1 MNKDVIYIEP
11 EQDITDIIANIKAA
25 KCKIVALVPPKKAGV
40 LRSAVNFKLIAKAA
54 RQSEKTVVLI
64 TNDEALLRL
73 ASGVA
78 MPVAKSLSSKPQLPK
93 MDDAEEFGDEAAES
107 DTIESDEQPEDELA
121 EVGPEEKPV
130 EAAKKAAP
138 ATVTAAAPATAKAA
152 AAKKVAPKEEVI
164 EGEPEPE
171 EKEPKTKAEAK
182 TAKNVDKMKKA
193 KIPNFAKYRKFI
205 IIGAFVMIALI
216 GFTVWA
222 TAIAPAAKITVTVRA
237 AAANFTEKV
246 TFVENEDKAD
256 PKKGIFY
263 LEQKSVTKKAEA
275 EFEAKT
281 EVDKGEKAHGTIAI
295 VRPKGDSLS
304 SANDLAFSIP
314 ANTSVSINGKD
325 YVVSEGGSANAKES
339 DVSDCEP
346 SPFVQRPCLNKDIY
360 SDPIKI
366 VAKEAGE
373 EYNVTDSNAD
383 VKLIINTSKKYTVSI
398 KSNPTGGSS
407 KKVKVVGKDDI
418 EAAVSEL
425 GTSGED
431 EARDELTS
439 QFSSDYILLGS
450 MSASEPKVTSSP
462 ELNQEVGE
470 NITPK
475 IVREVKYTI
484 FAVDREA
491 VNTFIRTKLEE
502 SITGDQT
509 QQVYDTGIDKAFFES
524 FQNAQNDRSAK
535 LKATTKT
542 GPRVTDEIVAEMAL
556 GHKIGEVQSR
566 LKSTKGVAEVKIDTS
581 YFWVTS
587 IPDDINKVQIEITV
601 E

>member
-121 EVGPEEKPV
+121 EVGPEEKPA

-138 ATVTAAAPATAKAA
+138 AAVTAAAPATAKAA

-171 EKEPKTKAEAK
+171 EKTPKTKEEAK
-182 TAKNVDKMKKA
+182 KAKNVDKMKKA

-281 EVDKGEKAHGTIAI
+281 EVDKGEKAHGTITI

-418 EAAVSEL
+418 ESAVSEL

-431 EARDELTS
+431 EARDELTA

-450 MSASEPKVTSSP
+450 MSSSEPKITSSP

-475 IVREVKYTI
+475 VVREVKYTI
-484 FAVDREA
+484 FAVDRES

-587 IPDDINKVQIEITV
+587 IPNDINKVQIEITV

>member
-107 DTIESDEQPEDELA
+107 DTIESEAQPEDELA
-121 EVGPEEKPV
+121 EVGAEEKAEKVPV
-130 EAAKKAAP
+130 TVAKKPAP
-138 ATVTAAAPATAKAA
+138 VVAK
-152 AAKKVAPKEEVI
+152 KEEVI
-164 EGEPEPE
+164 EAEPEPE
-171 EKEPKTKAEAK
+171 KPEPKTKEEAK
-182 TAKNVDKMKKA
+182 QAKNIDKMKKA

-205 IIGAFVMIALI
+205 IIGAFVLIALI

-237 AAANFTEKV
+237 AGANFTEKV

-263 LEQKSVTKKAEA
+263 LDQKSVTKKAEA
-275 EFEAKT
+275 DFEVKT
-281 EVDKGEKAHGTIAI
+281 EVDKGEKASGTVTI
-295 VRPKGDSLS
+295 VRPEREVINMDNISFYVSKGVTFTID
-304 SANDLAFSIP
+304 
-314 ANTSVSINGKD
+314 GKT
-325 YVVSEGGSANAKES
+325 YVATQ
-339 DVSDCEP
+339 DV
-346 SPFVQRPCLNKDIY
+346 
-360 SDPIKI
+360 
-366 VAKEAGE
+366 
-373 EYNVTDSNAD
+373 D
-383 VKLIINTSKKYTVSI
+383 VKVDDTHLIQCPGLKFCTPSVTKKSVPVIASEVGESYNIAGTSSGITSSLGMPQGYGLESSVM
-398 KSNPTGGSS
+398 TGGTS
-407 KKVKVVGKDDI
+407 KKVKVVGKEDI
-418 EAAVSEL
+418 ESAISTLSTA
-425 GTSGED
+425 GEE
-431 EARDELTS
+431 EAREELTS

-450 MSASEPKVTSSP
+450 MSSSEPKITTSP
-462 ELNQEVGE
+462 ELNQEVGD
-470 NITPK
+470 NVTPK
-475 IVREVKYTI
+475 IVREVKYTV
-484 FAVDREA
+484 FAVNRES
-491 VNTFIRTKLEE
+491 VNTFIKAKLEE
-502 SITGDQT
+502 SMTGDQT
-509 QQVYDTGIDKAFFES
+509 QQIYDTGIDKAFFES
-524 FQNAQNDRSAK
+524 FQNAKDDRSAK

-542 GPRVTDEIVAEMAL
+542 GPRVTDESVAEMAL

-566 LKSTKGVAEVKIDTS
+566 LKSLKGVAEVKIDTS
-581 YFWVTS
+581 YFWVTA

>member
-11 EQDITDIIANIKAA
+11 EQDITDILANIKGSKKAA

-107 DTIESDEQPEDELA
+107 DTIESEPQPEDELA
-121 EVGPEEKPV
+121 EVGPEEKAEKVPV
-130 EAAKKAAP
+130 TVAKKPAP
-138 ATVTAAAPATAKAA
+138 VVAK
-152 AAKKVAPKEEVI
+152 KEEVI
-164 EGEPEPE
+164 EAEPEPE
-171 EKEPKTKAEAK
+171 KPEPKTKEEAK
-182 TAKNVDKMKKA
+182 QAKNIDKMKKA

-205 IIGAFVMIALI
+205 IIGAFVLIALI

-237 AAANFTEKV
+237 AGANFTEKV

-263 LEQKSVTKKAEA
+263 LDQKSVTKKAEA
-275 EFEAKT
+275 DFEVKT
-281 EVDKGEKAHGTIAI
+281 EVDKGEKASGTVTI
-295 VRPKGDSLS
+295 VRPKGEHIDENNMS
-304 SANDLAFSIP
+304 F
-314 ANTSVSINGKD
+314 
-325 YVVSEGGSANAKES
+325 VVSKGVTFTINDKKFVVTQDTDVKVDDKKRTICGWDLCTTDTNSAAVPVIASE
-339 DVSDCEP
+339 V
-346 SPFVQRPCLNKDIY
+346 
-360 SDPIKI
+360 
-366 VAKEAGE
+366 GE
-373 EYNVTDSNAD
+373 EYNVPASSNIGSSLGIPGNYS
-383 VKLIINTSKKYTVSI
+383 VTSSAP
-398 KSNPTGGSS
+398 SGGSS
-407 KKVKVVGKDDI
+407 KKVKVVGKEDV
-418 EAAVSEL
+418 EAAASTL
-425 GTSGED
+425 STAGEE
-431 EARDELTS
+431 EAREELTS

-450 MSASEPKVTSSP
+450 MSSSEPKITTSP
-462 ELNQEVGE
+462 ELNQEVGD
-470 NITPK
+470 NVTPK
-475 IVREVKYTI
+475 IVREVKYTV
-484 FAVDREA
+484 FAVNREA
-491 VNTFIRTKLEE
+491 VNTFIKAKLEE
-502 SITGDQT
+502 SMTGDQT
-509 QQVYDTGIDKAFFES
+509 QQIYDTGIDKAFFES
-524 FQNAQNDRSAK
+524 FQNAKDDRSAK

-542 GPRVTDEIVAEMAL
+542 GPRVTDESVAEMAL

-566 LKSTKGVAEVKIDTS
+566 LKSLKGVAEVKIDTS
-581 YFWVTS
+581 YFWVTA

>member
-107 DTIESDEQPEDELA
+107 DTIESEAQPEDELA
-121 EVGPEEKPV
+121 EVGPEEKAEKVPV
-130 EAAKKAAP
+130 AVAKKPAP
-138 ATVTAAAPATAKAA
+138 VVAK
-152 AAKKVAPKEEVI
+152 KEEVI
-164 EGEPEPE
+164 EAEPEPE
-171 EKEPKTKAEAK
+171 KPEPKTKEEAK
-182 TAKNVDKMKKA
+182 QAKNVDKMKKA

-205 IIGAFVMIALI
+205 IIGAFVLIALI

-237 AAANFTEKV
+237 AGANFTEKV

-263 LEQKSVTKKAEA
+263 LDQKSVTKKAEA
-275 EFEAKT
+275 DFEVKT
-281 EVDKGEKAHGTIAI
+281 EVDKGEKASGTVTI
-295 VRPKGDSLS
+295 VRPKGEHIDENNMS
-304 SANDLAFSIP
+304 F
-314 ANTSVSINGKD
+314 
-325 YVVSEGGSANAKES
+325 VVSKGVTFTINDKKFVVTQDTDVKVDDKKRTICGWDLCTTDTNSAAVPVIASE
-339 DVSDCEP
+339 V
-346 SPFVQRPCLNKDIY
+346 
-360 SDPIKI
+360 
-366 VAKEAGE
+366 GE
-373 EYNVTDSNAD
+373 EYNIPASSNINSSLGIPGNYSVTSSAM
-383 VKLIINTSKKYTVSI
+383 
-398 KSNPTGGSS
+398 TGGTS
-407 KKVKVVGKDDI
+407 KKVKVVGKEDI
-418 EAAVSEL
+418 ESAISTLSTA
-425 GTSGED
+425 GEE
-431 EARDELTS
+431 EAREELTS

-450 MSASEPKVTSSP
+450 MSSSEPKITTSP
-462 ELNQEVGE
+462 ELNQEVGD
-470 NITPK
+470 NVTPK
-475 IVREVKYTI
+475 IVREVKYTV
-484 FAVDREA
+484 FAVNRES
-491 VNTFIRTKLEE
+491 VNTFIKAKLEE
-502 SITGDQT
+502 SMTGDQT
-509 QQVYDTGIDKAFFES
+509 QQIYDTGIDKAFFES
-524 FQNAQNDRSAK
+524 FQNAKDDRSAK

-542 GPRVTDEIVAEMAL
+542 GPRVTDESVAEMAL

-566 LKSTKGVAEVKIDTS
+566 LKSLKGVAEVKIDTS
-581 YFWVTS
+581 YFWVTA

>member
-78 MPVAKSLSSKPQLPK
+78 MPVARSLSSKPQLPK

-121 EVGPEEKPV
+121 EVGPEEKPA

-138 ATVTAAAPATAKAA
+138 AAVTAAAPAAAKAA
-152 AAKKVAPKEEVI
+152 AVKKVAPKEEVI

-171 EKEPKTKAEAK
+171 AKEPKTKAEAK

-205 IIGAFVMIALI
+205 IIGAFVLIALI

-281 EVDKGEKAHGTIAI
+281 EVDKGEKAHGTITVIRPAQEVINVNNKDFAI
-295 VRPKGDSLS
+295 PKGTI
-304 SANDLAFSIP
+304 F
-314 ANTSVSINGKD
+314 TVNGKEYEITEGATIVLGTED
-325 YVVSEGGSANAKES
+325 YSCSGNIFGSVCKTNGAKS
-339 DVSDCEP
+339 SGAMKV
-346 SPFVQRPCLNKDIY
+346 
-360 SDPIKI
+360 
-366 VAKEAGE
+366 VAKEIGEDYNTEARESGVTSSINIPAG
-373 EYNVTDSNAD
+373 
-383 VKLIINTSKKYTVSI
+383 YTV
-398 KSNPTGGSS
+398 KSSAMTGGSS

-556 GHKIGEVQSR
+556 GRKIGEVQSR

>member
-107 DTIESDEQPEDELA
+107 DTIESEAQPEDELA
-121 EVGPEEKPV
+121 EVGPEEKAEKVPV
-130 EAAKKAAP
+130 VVAKKP
-138 ATVTAAAPATAKAA
+138 AVA
-152 AAKKVAPKEEVI
+152 AAKKEEVI
-164 EGEPEPE
+164 EAEPEPE
-171 EKEPKTKAEAK
+171 KPEPKTKEEAK
-182 TAKNVDKMKKA
+182 QAKNVDKMKKA

-205 IIGAFVMIALI
+205 IIGAFVLIALI

-237 AAANFTEKV
+237 AGANFTEKV

-263 LEQKSVTKKAEA
+263 LDQKSVTKKAEA
-275 EFEAKT
+275 DFEVKT
-281 EVDKGEKAHGTIAI
+281 EVDKGEKASGTVTI
-295 VRPKGDSLS
+295 VRPKGEHIDENNMS
-304 SANDLAFSIP
+304 F
-314 ANTSVSINGKD
+314 
-325 YVVSEGGSANAKES
+325 VVSKGVTFTINDKKFVVTQDTDVKVDDKKRTICGWDLCTTDTNSAAVPVIASE
-339 DVSDCEP
+339 V
-346 SPFVQRPCLNKDIY
+346 
-360 SDPIKI
+360 
-366 VAKEAGE
+366 GE
-373 EYNVTDSNAD
+373 EYNIPASSNISSSLGIPGNYSVTSSAM
-383 VKLIINTSKKYTVSI
+383 
-398 KSNPTGGSS
+398 TGGTS
-407 KKVKVVGKDDI
+407 KKVKVVGKEDI
-418 EAAVSEL
+418 ESAISTLSTA
-425 GTSGED
+425 GEE
-431 EARDELTS
+431 EAREELTS

-450 MSASEPKVTSSP
+450 MSSSEPKITTSP
-462 ELNQEVGE
+462 ELNQEVGD
-470 NITPK
+470 NVTPK
-475 IVREVKYTI
+475 IVREVKYTV
-484 FAVDREA
+484 FAVNRES
-491 VNTFIRTKLEE
+491 VNTFIKAKLEE
-502 SITGDQT
+502 SMTGDQT
-509 QQVYDTGIDKAFFES
+509 QQIYDTGIDKAFFES
-524 FQNAQNDRSAK
+524 FQNAKDDRSAK

-542 GPRVTDEIVAEMAL
+542 GPRVTDESVAEMAL

-566 LKSTKGVAEVKIDTS
+566 LKSLKGVAEVKIDTS
-581 YFWVTS
+581 YFWVTA

>member
-107 DTIESDEQPEDELA
+107 DTIESEAQPEDELA
-121 EVGPEEKPV
+121 EVGPEEEKAEKVPV
-130 EAAKKAAP
+130 TVAKKPAP
-138 ATVTAAAPATAKAA
+138 VVAK
-152 AAKKVAPKEEVI
+152 KEEVI
-164 EGEPEPE
+164 EAEPEPE
-171 EKEPKTKAEAK
+171 KPEPKTKEEAK
-182 TAKNVDKMKKA
+182 QAKNIDKMKKA

-205 IIGAFVMIALI
+205 IIGAFVLIALI

-237 AAANFTEKV
+237 AGANFTEKV
-246 TFVENEDKAD
+246 IFVENEDKAD

-263 LEQKSVTKKAEA
+263 LDQKSVTKKAEA
-275 EFEAKT
+275 EFEVKT
-281 EVDKGEKAHGTIAI
+281 EVDKGEKASGTVTI
-295 VRPKGDSLS
+295 VRPKGEHIDENNMS
-304 SANDLAFSIP
+304 F
-314 ANTSVSINGKD
+314 
-325 YVVSEGGSANAKES
+325 VVSKGVTFTINDKKFVVTQDTDVKVDDKKRTICGWDLCTTDTNSAAVPVIASE
-339 DVSDCEP
+339 V
-346 SPFVQRPCLNKDIY
+346 
-360 SDPIKI
+360 
-366 VAKEAGE
+366 GE
-373 EYNVTDSNAD
+373 EYNIPASSNISSSLGIPSNYSVTSSAM
-383 VKLIINTSKKYTVSI
+383 
-398 KSNPTGGSS
+398 TGGTS
-407 KKVKVVGKDDI
+407 KKVKVVGKEDV
-418 EAAVSEL
+418 EAAASTL
-425 GTSGED
+425 STTGEE
-431 EARDELTS
+431 EAREELTS

-450 MSASEPKVTSSP
+450 MSSSEPKITTSP
-462 ELNQEVGE
+462 ELNQEVGD
-470 NITPK
+470 NVTPK
-475 IVREVKYTI
+475 IVREVKYTV
-484 FAVDREA
+484 FAVNRES
-491 VNTFIRTKLEE
+491 VNTFIKAKLEE
-502 SITGDQT
+502 SMTGDQT
-509 QQVYDTGIDKAFFES
+509 QQIYDTGIDKAFFES
-524 FQNAQNDRSAK
+524 FQNAKDDRSAK

-542 GPRVTDEIVAEMAL
+542 GPRVTDESVAEMAL

-566 LKSTKGVAEVKIDTS
+566 LKSLKGVAEVKIDTS
-581 YFWVTS
+581 YFWVTA

>member
-107 DTIESDEQPEDELA
+107 DTIESEAQPEDELA
-121 EVGPEEKPV
+121 EVGPEEKAEKVPV
-130 EAAKKAAP
+130 TVAKKPAP
-138 ATVTAAAPATAKAA
+138 VVAK
-152 AAKKVAPKEEVI
+152 KEEVI
-164 EGEPEPE
+164 EAEPEPE
-171 EKEPKTKAEAK
+171 KPEPKTKEEAK
-182 TAKNVDKMKKA
+182 QAKNIDKMKKA

-205 IIGAFVMIALI
+205 IIGAFVLIALI

-237 AAANFTEKV
+237 AGANFTEKV

-263 LEQKSVTKKAEA
+263 LDQKSVTKKAEA
-275 EFEAKT
+275 DFEVKT
-281 EVDKGEKAHGTIAI
+281 EVDKGEKASGTVKITRPAKETIGMSNISFNVSKGVKFTIDGLDYIVTQDVDVKIDDTHLDLCPGLKPCTQYATEKEIPVIASESGEKYNI
-295 VRPKGDSLS
+295 AASTNISSSLGIPGNYSVTS
-304 SANDLAFSIP
+304 SAM
-314 ANTSVSINGKD
+314 
-325 YVVSEGGSANAKES
+325 
-339 DVSDCEP
+339 
-346 SPFVQRPCLNKDIY
+346 
-360 SDPIKI
+360 
-366 VAKEAGE
+366 
-373 EYNVTDSNAD
+373 
-383 VKLIINTSKKYTVSI
+383 
-398 KSNPTGGSS
+398 TGGTS
-407 KKVKVVGKDDI
+407 KKVKVVGKEDV
-418 EAAVSEL
+418 EAAASSL
-425 GTSGED
+425 STAGEE
-431 EARDELTS
+431 EAREELTS

-450 MSASEPKVTSSP
+450 MSSSEPKITTSP
-462 ELNQEVGE
+462 ELNQEVGD
-470 NITPK
+470 NVTPK
-475 IVREVKYTI
+475 IVREVKYTV
-484 FAVDREA
+484 FAVNRES
-491 VNTFIRTKLEE
+491 VNTFIKAKLEE
-502 SITGDQT
+502 SMTGDQT
-509 QQVYDTGIDKAFFES
+509 QQIYDTGIDKAFFES
-524 FQNAQNDRSAK
+524 FQNAKDDRSAK

-542 GPRVTDEIVAEMAL
+542 GPRVTDESVAEMAL

-566 LKSTKGVAEVKIDTS
+566 LKSLKGVAEVKIDTS
-581 YFWVTS
+581 YFWVTA